1 MAQSKPEEP
10 EPTPFGPSDGGLVV
24 NQRRP
29 SLSTIS
35 DSGLPP
41 EQPDVIRA
49 TARPRAIPLFTPS
62 VCHLSPEGVSEW
74 TAFLQDDSRGKSS
87 FRPRDLDPL
96 TPSTHTPLAPHQ
108 KHQKRQKHKKHK
120 NRQKG
125 RSEGTFS
132 APKATNLG
140 LNRRFARHCQKVVT
154 ERSFCH
160 RPSCIDG
167 VPSKE

>member
-1 MAQSKPEEP
+1 MPQACHTTRSSFRERPDQQDSQKGLLTAAYHQSLEVRGRP
-10 EPTPFGPSDGGLVV
+10 
-24 NQRRP
+24 P
-29 SLSTIS
+29 SLAHRHT
-35 DSGLPP
+35 GVLPACETSRWVTGP
-41 EQPDVIRA
+41 QLAAV
-49 TARPRAIPLFTPS
+49 AR
-62 VCHLSPEGVSEW
+62 EG
-74 TAFLQDDSRGKSS
+74 LQDGSRGKSS

-125 RSEGTFS
+125 RSEGIFSTFM
-132 APKATNLG
+132 ATNLG
-140 LNRRFARHCQKVVT
+140 LNRRFARPCQKVVT

-160 RPSCIDG
+160 RLWCIDG

>member
-1 MAQSKPEEP
+1 MASRSGA
-10 EPTPFGPSDGGLVV
+10 FALV
-24 NQRRP
+24 
-29 SLSTIS
+29 T
-35 DSGLPP
+35 
-41 EQPDVIRA
+41 
-49 TARPRAIPLFTPS
+49 RPRDSYLTPPPSRGGAHPDLRTACGFT
-62 VCHLSPEGVSEW
+62 LSAEGVGEW
-74 TAFLQDDSRGKSS
+74 TAFLQDDSRGESS

-96 TPSTHTPLAPHQ
+96 TSSPHTPLAPHQ
-108 KHQKRQKHKKHK
+108 NRQKRQKHKKHK